1 MILIWHKH
9 WHRHLI
15 QTWQELGIQLLSN
28 PIYLKTYVELTYA
41 VNIKQWLFCL
51 LLVTQ
56 TIYWLTNF
64 IDSLYIRLKASYFS
78 NVYVSHKWKCLSGHV
93 LWGYKNIYHYINDKW
108 MNSRRIMLLFIMNYY
123 EFTGYLFMN
132 LSVFIST
139 SYNIFLV
146 IVIKSTNGKGQ

>member
-64 IDSLYIRLKASYFS
+64 IDSLYIRLKASYF
-78 NVYVSHKWKCLSGHV
+78 NNIYVSHKGKSISGHS
-93 LWGYKNIYHYINDKW
+93 LWGYKNIYHYIDKS
-108 MNSRRIMLLFIMNYY
+108 MNSRRMYIYYAIIHYELLWIYWPYFYKFIGIYIH
-123 EFTGYLFMN
+123 L
-132 LSVFIST
+132 I
-139 SYNIFLV
+139 
-146 IVIKSTNGKGQ
+146 

>member
-41 VNIKQWLFCL
+41 VSIKQWLFCL

-64 IDSLYIRLKASYFS
+64 IDSLYIRLKASYF
-78 NVYVSHKWKCLSGHV
+78 NNIYVGHKWKSISGHLLWEYNNYLYTGKKSNV
-93 LWGYKNIYHYINDKW
+93 L
-108 MNSRRIMLLFIMNYY
+108 LLFIMNYY
-123 EFTGYLFMN
+123 EFTGHLFIN
-132 LSVFIST
+132 LLVFISIL
-139 SYNIFLV
+139 YNFFLV
-146 IVIKSTNGKGQ
+146 IVIKSTNGKRP

>member
-41 VNIKQWLFCL
+41 VSIKQWLFCL

-64 IDSLYIRLKASYFS
+64 IDSLYIRLKASYF
-78 NVYVSHKWKCLSGHV
+78 NNIYVSHKWKGISVHV
-93 LWGYKNIYHYINDKW
+93 LLGYKNIYHYIDKLI
-108 MNSRRIMLLFIMNYY
+108 NSRRFIMILFIMNYY
-123 EFTGYLFMN
+123 EFTGYLFID
-132 LSVFIST
+132 LLVSISIL
-139 SYNIFLV
+139 YNFFLV
-146 IVIKSTNGKGQ
+146 IVIKSTNGER

>member
-41 VNIKQWLFCL
+41 VSIKQWLFCL

-64 IDSLYIRLKASYFS
+64 IDSLYIRLKASYF
-78 NVYVSHKWKCLSGHV
+78 NNIYVSHKWKSISVHV
-93 LWGYKNIYHYINDKW
+93 LWGYKNIYHYIDKLI
-108 MNSRRIMLLFIMNYY
+108 NSRRFMNYY
-123 EFTGYLFMN
+123 EFTGHLFIH
-132 LSVFIST
+132 LLVSISIL
-139 SYNIFLV
+139 YNFFL
-146 IVIKSTNGKGQ
+146 

>member
-15 QTWQELGIQLLSN
+15 QTWQALGIQLLSN

-41 VNIKQWLFCL
+41 VSIKQWLFCL

-64 IDSLYIRLKASYFS
+64 IDSLYIRLKASYF
-78 NVYVSHKWKCLSGHV
+78 NNIYVSHKWKSISVHV
-93 LWGYKNIYHYINDKW
+93 SWGYKNVYHYIDKLI
-108 MNSRRIMLLFIMNYY
+108 NSRRFIHYELLWIYWPSFYTFIGIY
-123 EFTGYLFMN
+123 
-132 LSVFIST
+132 IH
-139 SYNIFLV
+139 I
-146 IVIKSTNGKGQ
+146 I

>member
-78 NVYVSHKWKCLSGHV
+78 NVYVSHKWKCLSAHV

-108 MNSRRIMLLFIMNYY
+108 MNSRRNALIHYELLWIYWPSFYK
-123 EFTGYLFMN
+123 
-132 LSVFIST
+132 FISI
-139 SYNIFLV
+139 YIHL
-146 IVIKSTNGKGQ
+146 I

>member
-41 VNIKQWLFCL
+41 VSIKQWLFCL

-64 IDSLYIRLKASYFS
+64 IDSLYIRLKASYF
-78 NVYVSHKWKCLSGHV
+78 NNIYVSHKWKSISVHV
-93 LWGYKNIYHYINDKW
+93 LWGYKNIYHYIDTI
-108 MNSRRIMLLFIMNYY
+108 MNSRRMNYY
-123 EFTGYLFMN
+123 EFTGYLFIN
-132 LSVFIST
+132 LLVFISIL
-139 SYNIFLV
+139 YNIFLV
-146 IVIKSTNGKGQ
+146 IVIKSKSGKRQ